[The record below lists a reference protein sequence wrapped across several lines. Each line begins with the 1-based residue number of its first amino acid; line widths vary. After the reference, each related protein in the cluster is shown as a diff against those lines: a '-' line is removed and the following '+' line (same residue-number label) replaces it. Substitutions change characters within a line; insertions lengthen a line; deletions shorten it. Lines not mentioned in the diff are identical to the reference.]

1 MPVIYSNN
9 ASTSLSAGINNSVT
23 TIPIASA
30 SGFPTIGTGEYYFG
44 TISNTANTKIEV
56 VKVTAGTTSLT
67 VTRAQGGTSAQ
78 AFDSGDNFQLRVTAD
93 TLLAATQTDVK
104 ITGGSIATAAIA
116 DDAVTAAK
124 LANSINTDIATGPA
138 ALPKAGGTMTG
149 NIAHAGDFT
158 LDVGGDINLDADG
171 ADINLKDGGTR
182 FGILYNSSSNF
193 VIESSVQDKDIKF
206 LGSDG
211 GSSVTALSLDMS
223 SQGDASFNRHVK
235 LSDTGKLVLGGGDDL
250 LIYHDGS
257 DSYIT
262 DTGTGNLV
270 IQTDGNF
277 YVQKEAGGEN
287 IIRGDIDGAVTLYHN
302 NVAKIATS
310 AAGATVTG
318 VLTATLQANA
328 IDSDH
333 YTNGSIDTAHIGAEQ
348 ITEPLM
354 AANSIDSHAYVD
366 GSIDEVHLS
375 DNSVDSR
382 AYVDGSIDLA
392 HISSEAVDEDNLY
405 ISNAGSNGQF
415 LSKQTGNNGGLTWA
429 TVSSED
435 FIPNGSVM
443 VFFQAAAPTG
453 WTKVTTQND
462 KTLRVVSG
470 NGGGTGGDWA
480 MSAGETTS
488 SHGGHVHTGAA
499 HTHTS
504 AAHTHNGASHSHGGG
519 NLAAAAHTISTSQMP
534 SHNHN
539 IPFANNNNGNQYAP
553 ENRSNGSGIGT
564 SSTGGGAS
572 HSHGMSG
579 NTAAA
584 TPGTSGSTTPGAT
597 GSTTPG
603 NSGSAGSHTHT
614 IAAPQ
619 YIDVI
624 ICSKDA

>member
-1 MPVIYSNN
+1 MSK
-9 ASTSLSAGINNSVT
+9 LLQLRG
-23 TIPIASA
+23 
-30 SGFPTIGTGEYYFG
+30 
-44 TISNTANTKIEV
+44 
-56 VKVTAGTTSLT
+56 GTTSQHNSFTGAVREVT
-67 VTRAQGGTSAQ
+67 VDTDKDTLVVHDGSTQGGFA
-78 AFDSGDNFQLRVTAD
+78 LPR
-93 TLLAATQTDVK
+93 
-104 ITGGSIATAAIA
+104 TAAQVVALISDNSIDSQHYA
-116 DDAVTAAK
+116 ADSIDAEHLAPNSVNTDAIIDDAVTSAHLAAGSVDATALATNSVDSAELIDGSVDTSHLSADCVTTAKIADNVALGGSPTTTTQAESDDSTKIATTAYVVDKITTLIGGAPSTLNDLNELAAAINDDASYNSTLTTALGTK
-124 LANSINTDIATGPA
+124 LAKS
-138 ALPKAGGTMTG
+138 GGTMTG
-149 NIAHAGDFT
+149 DLILPDNVKLEIGS
-158 LDVGGDINLDADG
+158 LSGGDL
-171 ADINLKDGGTR
+171 
-182 FGILYNSSSNF
+182 
-193 VIESSVQDKDIKF
+193 Q
-206 LGSDG
+206 
-211 GSSVTALSLDMS
+211 
-223 SQGDASFNRHVK
+223 
-235 LSDTGKLVLGGGDDL
+235 
-250 LIYHDGS
+250 IYHDSSAGA
-257 DSYIT
+257 SYIK
-262 DTGTGNLV
+262 DVGTGSLQ
-270 IQTDGNF
+270 I
-277 YVQKEAGGEN
+277 AGSSQVN
-287 IIRGDIDGAVTLYHN
+287 ILNGADSEYCAKFITDGAVELYHN
-302 NVAKIATS
+302 NVKKIETT